1 MIRATTNDK
10 QKLLDKQKPWLEK
23 TFPQIPEPMLGED
36 CTNWRDIDSI
46 VKDAFTKVMKQP

>member
-10 QKLLDKQKPWLEK
+10 QKLLDKQKPWLER

-46 VKDAFTKVMKQP
+46 VRDAFTKVMKQP